1 MKLPTV
7 YKLPDSAKMPTV
19 DVFAEQSP
27 IQPSMGQFPVTR
39 VGFQDYVT
47 VPLNYI
53 KDLKGNLLT
62 AYFVACGTGCL
73 AIAACIAALTKAPA
87 QIITQE
93 KPVIVEKQTVVPTQC
108 LFFCGGKN

>member
-1 MKLPTV
+1 MKLTRPPV
-7 YKLPDSAKMPTV
+7 YKLPDSAKTPTV
-19 DVFAEQSP
+19 DIFAEQSP
-27 IQPSMGQFPVTR
+27 LQPSMGQFPVTR

-53 KDLKGNLLT
+53 KDLKGNAMT

-93 KPVIVEKQTVVPTQC
+93 KPVIVTQEKVVPTNC
-108 LFFCGGKN
+108 FAFCK